1 MFCSL
6 LLVCSVCC
14 SFVTL
19 RVVTRFDRRIKPS
32 NPDPKKAAALFPG
45 KMKGKWSNNV
55 FKQTGVV
62 NFKGWIAMNSAAGQ
76 SCFALFPDER
86 FVVVPCGAK
95 LSIYDC
101 FNPTKA
107 PLVYETGLKQAVLE
121 IAVCAGETPADP
133 VIIACGTRDG
143 ELKVFSVD
151 AKRAADV
158 KQKENQVKNE
168 MELAHKKTD
177 AAKAA
182 AEAALKKTR
191 VAERRLSNTDLPLA
205 EPEVDSAEN
214 GAQAAAQE
222 AQKEEATVMAQN
234 EWEAAGRVL
243 EEATKKSEA
252 AELALKEAIAE
263 SKDIIVLCLLF
274 GKQMRTNRVVF
285 CEFAPS
291 EVAHNAT
298 DFNTG
303 GSAINGPVLLWA
315 DESLFTVIKLDPSN
329 WDTSQETVI
338 VPAVCSTGDRL
349 GSQAKIQSKDVALVG
364 ALIPLTNPNTVI
376 LVKASEHAIV
386 IRDWNF
392 TKDLPSPSDLS
403 VFTPELALPLV
414 KKCPYLVW

>member
-1 MFCSL
+1 M
-6 LLVCSVCC
+6 
-14 SFVTL
+14 
-19 RVVTRFDRRIKPS
+19 
-32 NPDPKKAAALFPG
+32 
-45 KMKGKWSNNV
+45 
-55 FKQTGVV
+55 
-62 NFKGWIAMNSAAGQ
+62 
-76 SCFALFPDER
+76 
-86 FVVVPCGAK
+86 
-95 LSIYDC
+95 
-101 FNPTKA
+101 
-107 PLVYETGLKQAVLE
+107 
-121 IAVCAGETPADP
+121 CAGRTPADP

-158 KQKENQVKNE
+158 KQKENQVKKE
-168 MELAHKKTD
+168 MELAYKKKY

-182 AEAALKKTR
+182 VEAALAKTG
-191 VAERRLSNTDLPLA
+191 VAKRRLSNTDLPPA
-205 EPEVDSAEN
+205 EPEVDSAEH
-214 GAQAAAQE
+214 GAEAAAQE
-222 AQKEEATVMAQN
+222 AQKEEATIMAQS
-234 EWEAAGRVL
+234 ESDATGRAL
-243 EEATKKSEA
+243 EEATAESEAEA

-285 CEFAPS
+285 CEFAPA
-291 EVAHNAT
+291 EVAQNAT

-303 GSAINGPVLLWA
+303 DSAINGPVLLWA
-315 DESLFTVIKLDPSN
+315 DESLFTVIKLDPSD
-329 WDTSQETVI
+329 WGTSQETVI

-364 ALIPLTNPNTVI
+364 ALIPLTNPDTVI